1 MQRTISQTCK
11 CVTAAHSLWQKIYI
25 QCLLEAKIYREIY
38 FKILK
43 RKIKILRTG
52 NNQVIKEQQAEES
65 LVLFLLFIQFSL
77 SWTFSILDN
86 ILSSTLMFFY
96 QTCSTYISLQIV
108 KGQKSCPQRV
118 PLSLAPGEHLSSLWS
133 SWWHS
138 VSATLWI
145 TYILRKAS
153 KFLNFTIR
161 GLYFLSY

>member
-1 MQRTISQTCK
+1 M
-11 CVTAAHSLWQKIYI
+11 
-25 QCLLEAKIYREIY
+25 EAKIYREIY

-52 NNQVIKEQQAEES
+52 NNRVIKEQQAEES

-133 SWWHS
+133 SWCHS
-138 VSATLWI
+138 VSATLWH
-145 TYILRKAS
+145 YLQSHKAS
-153 KFLNFTIR
+153 KFLNFSTQGSLLLI
-161 GLYFLSY
+161 LLEHWFWLLTV